1 MSGITG
7 CDIDDLLSLVETV
20 GFDDAIG
27 NDNSNNNI
35 YGSAY
40 QWRRLIGFDCGS
52 YIGRWCLL

>member
-27 NDNSNNNI
+27 HDRQ
-35 YGSAY
+35 YL
-40 QWRRLIGFDCGS
+40 QER
-52 YIGRWCLL
+52 